1 MIVLPFINSHR
12 FLHFKKVGRELFLKC
27 TMWRKT
33 KLISKFAYKELEP
46 FMVWLIDLGLSTAV
60 LKYLRFNVHAEIC
73 FLLQKQDID

>member
-1 MIVLPFINSHR
+1 
-12 FLHFKKVGRELFLKC
+12 
-27 TMWRKT
+27 
-33 KLISKFAYKELEP
+33 LISKFAYKELEP